1 MPNAPDSAG
10 DQRCF
15 GVSQVFVQFRN
26 QKSTPS
32 NFFTQGAC
40 CTPDDPENTYQNEVY
55 SYNKTIANIFKTKR
69 LYQPANKILIIEFA
83 PLKDPDNQVSNKRIQ
98 QRDQVTP

>member
-1 MPNAPDSAG
+1 
-10 DQRCF
+10 
-15 GVSQVFVQFRN
+15 
-26 QKSTPS
+26 
-32 NFFTQGAC
+32 
-40 CTPDDPENTYQNEVY
+40 
-55 SYNKTIANIFKTKR
+55 